1 MEITGPMHHL
11 WLAGVPPPGQG
22 SPDPPTS
29 GGAGGS
35 LIACSSGEGG
45 GSDFYNH
52 QFSRSKY
59 SHQGQFQATKGISQL
74 TGVAQARSSTA
85 LLPAHSS
92 LEDHYA
98 AQPCVLFHFHERV
111 SVCVGLRASSLP
123 PDCSLRAL
131 ASFISF
137 KVPNT

>member
-1 MEITGPMHHL
+1 MEITGPTHHS
-11 WLAGVPPPGQG
+11 WLAGVPAPGQG
-22 SPDPPTS
+22 SSDPPTS

-59 SHQGQFQATKGISQL
+59 SHQGQFQTTKVINQL

-98 AQPCVLFHFHERV
+98 AQPFVLFHFHERV
-111 SVCVGLRASSLP
+111 SVCVCLCASSLP
-123 PDCSLRAL
+123 PDCSPRAL